1 MRDWQINEASFEDI
15 WSEDHF
21 CRISGYDIEC
31 VVKSLWQMAF
41 HDGDWITMIKITDKV
56 KVSEDTHDLVMGI
69 AERLKQLPWPH
80 PWAKRFRRFIPF
92 RR

>member
-31 VVKSLWQMAF
+31 IVKSLRQMAF
-41 HDGDWITMIKITDKV
+41 HDGDWITMIKIMDKV
-56 KVSEDTHDLVMGI
+56 KVSEDTRDLVMGL
-69 AERLKQLPWPH
+69 AECLKQN
-80 PWAKRFRRFIPF
+80 FTT
-92 RR
+92 